1 MEGGRSGEGVAGNG
15 NGRSE
20 EGEEEGGKEA
30 GIDELDPKTKL
41 RVARRFVESE
51 ANGKGTS
58 QVVQRVCGMV
68 VRGWTVR

>member
-1 MEGGRSGEGVAGNG
+1 MAGAGNG

-20 EGEEEGGKEA
+20 VEEEEEEGKEA